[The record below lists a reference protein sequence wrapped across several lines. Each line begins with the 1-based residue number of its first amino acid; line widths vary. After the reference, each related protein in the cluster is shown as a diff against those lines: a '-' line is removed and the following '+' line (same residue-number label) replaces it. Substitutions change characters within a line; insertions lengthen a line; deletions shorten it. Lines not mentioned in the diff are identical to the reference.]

1 VSGIGWEE
9 RGRLIRLLMSWYAED
24 PDFRAELCLLGAL
37 ADRVPSLPRELWR
50 LARTPAA
57 DMPAEQYSRA
67 LDALTG
73 RYGLERLPRVDGQ
86 PGGAD
91 FLHAWCERRR
101 GGAVLGPE
109 HLALAAGASGTVPY
123 MPGLEWNPTRESGAD
138 FERRDRAART
148 AYVTELRAAGV
159 NFKLLEQAAEQLR
172 ERENELDQPAFV
184 LVNGDVRIVFD
195 SEQAGS
201 ALQRGGLTLAYNTA
215 EALQR
220 VDLLAPE
227 AAAPVGAS

>member
-1 VSGIGWEE
+1 MPPDAFTLPQLSKALGVRYRTLHSWVE
-9 RGRLIRLLMSWYAED
+9 RGLLQAS
-24 PDFRAELCLLGAL
+24 
-37 ADRVPSLPRELWR
+37 VQQS
-50 LARTPAA
+50 
-57 DMPAEQYSRA
+57 
-67 LDALTG
+67 TG
-73 RYGLERLPRVDGQ
+73 TGKPNLFNNQD
-86 PGGAD
+86 
-91 FLHAWCERRR
+91 
-101 GGAVLGPE
+101 
-109 HLALAAGASGTVPY
+109 ALAACI
-123 MPGLEWNPTRESGAD
+123 L
-138 FERRDRAART
+138 
-148 AYVTELRAAGV
+148 TELRAAGV

-220 VDLLAPE
+220 VDLLAPD

>member
-1 VSGIGWEE
+1 MSGIGWEE

-148 AYVTELRAAGV
+148 AYVAELRDAGHKFGGRPTERPRDLRWVYQRMRGRKWAEIAADAI
-159 NFKLLEQAAEQLR
+159 NR
-172 ERENELDQPAFV
+172 NELQERDPDAARMQVTDAARS
-184 LVNGDVRIVFD
+184 L
-195 SEQAGS
+195 AG
-201 ALQRGGLTLAYNTA
+201 ALGIALT
-215 EALQR
+215 R
-220 VDLLAPE
+220 
-227 AAAPVGAS
+227 